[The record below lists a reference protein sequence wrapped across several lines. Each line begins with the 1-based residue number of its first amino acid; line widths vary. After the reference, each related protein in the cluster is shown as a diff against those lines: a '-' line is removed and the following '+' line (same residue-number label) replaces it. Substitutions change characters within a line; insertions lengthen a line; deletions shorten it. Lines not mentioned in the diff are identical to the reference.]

1 MSRDIF
7 ARFPAIRRV
16 IYQSIFTIM
25 PRLPMRPCQFLGQLI
40 GEAVAPGFE
49 YTDMQLGKRSAM
61 LSAFPQHADVIKKL
75 TR

>member
-16 IYQSIFTIM
+16 VYQSIFTIM

-40 GEAVAPGFE
+40 GETVAFIDRAG
-49 YTDMQLGKRSAM
+49 GKRVASNIAP
-61 LSAFPQHADVIKKL
+61 LLPKK
-75 TR
+75 RD